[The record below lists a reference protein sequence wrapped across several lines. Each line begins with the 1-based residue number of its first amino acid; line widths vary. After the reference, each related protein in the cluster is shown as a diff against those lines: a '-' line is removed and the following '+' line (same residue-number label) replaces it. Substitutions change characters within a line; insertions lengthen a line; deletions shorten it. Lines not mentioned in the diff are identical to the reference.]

1 MEKSEQLRKEY
12 TYWAEKYMDA
22 NKRLTDLL
30 PSGDTAAFIPTEEY
44 VANYKKADRDIRN
57 SASIKFPGGKDV
69 IKISLTHYE
78 QMYWFKINFTILMN
92 FIQ

>member
-1 MEKSEQLRKEY
+1 MEKSEQFRKEY

-44 VANYKKADRDIRN
+44 VANFKKADRDIRR
-57 SASIKFPGGKDV
+57 ALDKLYQIADK
-69 IKISLTHYE
+69 LYE
-78 QMYWFKINFTILMN
+78 NK
-92 FIQ
+92 